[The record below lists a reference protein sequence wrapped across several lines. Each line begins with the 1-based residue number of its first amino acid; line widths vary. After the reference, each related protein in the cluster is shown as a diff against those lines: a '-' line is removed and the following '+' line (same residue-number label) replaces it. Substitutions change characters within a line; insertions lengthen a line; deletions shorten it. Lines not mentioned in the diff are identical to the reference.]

1 MESYEAL
8 AKVYD
13 RLNGEVDYA
22 AIADLY
28 QSIFA
33 RYGVAPELLLDL
45 GCGTGRMTLELAD
58 RGYDMIGVDASAE
71 MLSKAYEQMYA
82 KGKSGILFLQ
92 QDMRTFELYGTVGA
106 VTCCLDSLNY
116 LLSPEDLDRCFASV
130 HNYLDPDGLF
140 LFDMNTPHK
149 FRTVYANNA
158 YVLEDELVWDAGTE
172 EEERAA
178 IFCGWQNS
186 FDPET
191 NLCDFDLSL
200 FEEMPD
206 GSYRRSDEHQC
217 ERCYSMDE
225 ICDALT
231 RAGLELLGVFADWS
245 FSQADETTER
255 WYFVARAIKH

>member
-13 RLNGEVDYA
+13 RLNGEVDYT

-92 QDMRTFELYGTVGA
+92 QDMRAF
-106 VTCCLDSLNY
+106 
-116 LLSPEDLDRCFASV
+116 
-130 HNYLDPDGLF
+130 
-140 LFDMNTPHK
+140 
-149 FRTVYANNA
+149 
-158 YVLEDELVWDAGTE
+158 
-172 EEERAA
+172 
-178 IFCGWQNS
+178 
-186 FDPET
+186 
-191 NLCDFDLSL
+191 
-200 FEEMPD
+200 
-206 GSYRRSDEHQC
+206 
-217 ERCYSMDE
+217 
-225 ICDALT
+225 
-231 RAGLELLGVFADWS
+231 
-245 FSQADETTER
+245 
-255 WYFVARAIKH
+255 

>member
-13 RLNGEVDYA
+13 RLNGEVDYT

-92 QDMRTFELYGTVGA
+92 QDMRAFELYGTVGA
-106 VTCCLDSLNY
+106 VVSTLDCINY
-116 LLSPEDLDRCFASV
+116 LTEDGDLEKCFALV
-130 HNYLDPDGLF
+130 HNYLDPNGVF
-140 LFDMNTPHK
+140 VFDVNTPYK
-149 FRTVYANNA
+149 FRHIYGDNA
-158 YVLEDELVWDAGTE
+158 YILE
-172 EEERAA
+172 EEDGS
-178 IFCGWQNS
+178 IYCGWQNDYDEES
-186 FDPET
+186 G
-191 NLCDFDLSL
+191 LCRFLLSV
-200 FEEMPD
+200 FSEEGD
-206 GSYRRSDEHQC
+206 GRYSRADEEQI
-217 ERCYSMDE
+217 ERCYSRE
-225 ICDALT
+225 ALT
-231 RAGLELLGVFADWS
+231 AALEKAGFVDICFFGDTDLGAPH
-245 FSQADETTER
+245 AETER
-255 WYFVARAIKH
+255 WYIAARCQKKEDTL